1 MRRCLSENVNRPLRL
16 QSAQGEGT
24 KVRASQRSGLRLLCR
39 ETHFLSLTPVTR
51 SLRNMLNPVPDDL
64 AESRLLT
71 FIDEAREF
79 ALYFLEGQ
87 KLIRDLALIHPIQGD
102 GFAYFRE
109 VVLSVQ
115 PMIALL
121 KGREQLG
128 FYLDSEAPYFRL
140 KLETG
145 HQGSSRCMLL
155 PEDFQEFP
163 EKLTGTIRVQKLF
176 NDNRKPYQSILQ
188 AEELPLREIINQVL
202 RESYQVNSV
211 VTVSPHSDQSVMLH
225 QLPPLPNDPDEY
237 DYSPEALEQRRQ
249 TLAHGI
255 HEVFAR
261 ALMGEQ
267 AIAEALQPLGFRLL
281 AQRTVTFACPCSKA
295 QMIRNIHLVY
305 AQERDGLFEPG
316 EETLEVTCEYCKTQY
331 HLTRAE
337 VEASA
342 NPLN

>member
-1 MRRCLSENVNRPLRL
+1 M
-16 QSAQGEGT
+16 
-24 KVRASQRSGLRLLCR
+24 
-39 ETHFLSLTPVTR
+39 LTPETEE
-51 SLRNMLNPVPDDL
+51 L

-71 FIDEAREF
+71 FIDEARIF

-87 KLIRDLALIHPIQGD
+87 RLIRDLALIHPVQGA

-155 PEDFQEFP
+155 PEDFHEFP
-163 EKLTGTIRVQKLF
+163 EHLTGTVRVQKLF
-176 NDNRKPYQSILQ
+176 NDNRKPYQSILE
-188 AEELPLREIINQVL
+188 ARELPLREVINQVL

-237 DYSPEALEQRRQ
+237 EYSPEALEQRRQ
-249 TLAHGI
+249 ELAKGI
-255 HEVFAR
+255 EDVFAQ
-261 ALMGEQ
+261 ALTGSQ
-267 AIAEALQPLGFRLL
+267 ALATALQPLGFRLL
-281 AQRTVTFACPCSKA
+281 AERTVTFACPCSRD

-305 AQERDGLFEPG
+305 AGEHKSLFEPG
-316 EETLEVTCEYCKTQY
+316 EDHLEVTCEYCKTRYEISRMDLEQ
-331 HLTRAE
+331 
-337 VEASA
+337 SG
-342 NPLN
+342 NPIN